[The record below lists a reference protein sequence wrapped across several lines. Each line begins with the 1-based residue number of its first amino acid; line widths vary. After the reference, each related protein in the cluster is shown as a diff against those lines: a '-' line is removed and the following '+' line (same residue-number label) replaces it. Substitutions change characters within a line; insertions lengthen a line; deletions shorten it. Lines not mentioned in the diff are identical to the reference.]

1 MRNTLTNIF
10 QVFKDKCVRFRVT
23 FPKGFLNLDDEVAS
37 GNQGLKDQVAAL
49 KWVQE
54 NISNFGGN
62 AKNVTICGIS
72 AGGVSV
78 HCLTLS
84 PMAKGTKDSIR

>member
-1 MRNTLTNIF
+1 M
-10 QVFKDKCVRFRVT
+10 T
-23 FPKGFLNLDDEVAS
+23 FSKGFLNLDDEVAP

-62 AKNVTICGIS
+62 AKNVTIFGVS
-72 AGGVSV
+72 AGGASV

-84 PMAKGTKDSIR
+84 PIAKGIKDSIL

>member
-1 MRNTLTNIF
+1 MN
-10 QVFKDKCVRFRVT
+10 DKCVRSRVS
-23 FPKGFLNLDDEVAS
+23 FSKGFLNLDDEVAS

-62 AKNVTICGIS
+62 AKNVTIFGVS
-72 AGGVSV
+72 AGGTSI
-78 HCLTLS
+78 HYLTLS
-84 PMAKGTKDSIR
+84 PMAKGTKGSI